1 MLLAG
6 GPILPPSAIHRS
18 SVNRAS
24 KADLSA
30 RAAAGAMASDRPQR
44 MIVRNNSKGKVKR
57 LKEGCEVTNSI
68 GDPKTKRDLACL
80 EMIAWLESGEIR

>member
-1 MLLAG
+1 
-6 GPILPPSAIHRS
+6 
-18 SVNRAS
+18 
-24 KADLSA
+24 
-30 RAAAGAMASDRPQR
+30 